1 MSLLK
6 ARRKKS
12 MREHYIK
19 PPAEGTTTAY
29 IYYQYYDRTAKRTKG
44 IPYVS
49 FNLATNPEA
58 PETNITD
65 NGKVAGYTLS
75 TEHLT
80 DIKRWLK
87 KHGTFGKPKVP
98 PRALARIR
106 AEVEYKVRAELGA
119 PPSMPNPAKT
129 PVARTA
135 NEKIRALCKAT
146 DELLEHITKHAT
158 PKESLLGITP
168 QELFALRL
176 HLNFGEKALRQ
187 ALRSASITATDFAAA
202 ALLAEADEA
211 RRRGYIKQEDID
223 SARLA
228 KARSEASKAAKTRT
242 SISEQTKVPQ
252 ENHAGAP
259 SET

>member
-6 ARRKKS
+6 APRKNS
-12 MREHYIK
+12 MRKYYIK
-19 PPAEGTTTAY
+19 SPAKGATTAY
-29 IYYQYYDRTAKRTKG
+29 ICYQYYDRTAKRTKS

-65 NGKVAGYTLS
+65 NGKAAEYTLS
-75 TEHLT
+75 IEHLT

-119 PPSMPNPAKT
+119 LPSMPNPAKT
-129 PVARTA
+129 PLARTA
-135 NEKIRALCKAT
+135 NAKIRALCKAT

-168 QELFALRL
+168 EELFALRL
-176 HLNFGEKALRQ
+176 HLNFGERALRY
-187 ALRSASITATDFAAA
+187 ALRSTGISATEFAFVTLVPEAEE
-202 ALLAEADEA
+202 AL
-211 RRRGYIKQEDID
+211 RRGYIKAADIEA
-223 SARLA
+223 ARQA
-228 KARSEASKAAKTRT
+228 KARSEATKAGKTR
-242 SISEQTKVPQ
+242 KGAQ
-252 ENHAGAP
+252 EDTDVQRHTQG
-259 SET
+259 TD